1 MGCIDG
7 REVAVAEA
15 SWLVSLAGA
24 VISAGAA
31 VTTVVLTRRAAV
43 RDRREAAAGLALR
56 YREPLVH
63 AAFNLQTRLN
73 NIVSPTHRFL
83 QLFLTD
89 GTPAEAEYARLNTVY
104 LLGQYLCWSEILRRE
119 GQFIDP
125 VDQQR
130 DREVM
135 EAMEGARETLSDS
148 IELTDPT
155 LRAFRGEQRAIGEV
169 LLTRT
174 DNPSERVG
182 PRWDCL
188 GYAAFVTALEDKDTA
203 RWFTTLLEDVDR
215 LAEQLDEHRA
225 WLVALQHALL
235 KLINLLD
242 PNGDRVS
249 AELRQPLE
257 DG

>member
-1 MGCIDG
+1 M
-7 REVAVAEA
+7 AEA
-15 SWLVSLAGA
+15 SGWVSLAGA

-43 RDRREAAAGLALR
+43 RDSQAAAAELALR
-56 YREPLVH
+56 YREPLLH
-63 AAFNLQTRLN
+63 AAFNLQTRIY
-73 NIVSPTHRFL
+73 NIASPNHVFLQRFL
-83 QLFLTD
+83 TN
-89 GTPAEAEYARLNTVY
+89 GTLAEAEYARLNTVY

-125 VDQQR
+125 VDLRR

-135 EAMEGARETLSDS
+135 EAMEDVREVLSDS
-148 IELTDPT
+148 FKFTDPV
-155 LRAFRGEQRAIGEV
+155 LRVFRGEQRAIGEV

-174 DNPSERVG
+174 DNPSDRVG

-188 GYAAFVTALEDKDTA
+188 GYAAFVKALDDKDTA
-203 RWFTTLLEDVDR
+203 RWFTTILADMGT
-215 LAEQLDEHRA
+215 LAEGLDKHRA
-225 WLVALQHALL
+225 RLVALQHALL

-249 AELRQPLE
+249 AQLRRPL
-257 DG
+257 

>member
-1 MGCIDG
+1 VT
-7 REVAVAEA
+7 VADT
-15 SWLVSLAGA
+15 SGLVSLAGA

-31 VTTVVLTRRAAV
+31 VTTVVLTRRAAD
-43 RDRREAAAGLALR
+43 RDRQQAAAEQALR
-56 YREPLVH
+56 YREPLLH
-63 AAFNLQTRLN
+63 AAFNLQTRLY
-73 NIVSPTHRFL
+73 NIASSTHVFLGRFL
-83 QLFLTD
+83 TN

-125 VDQQR
+125 VDQHR

-135 EAMEGARETLSDS
+135 EAMEEVREALSDS
-148 IELTDPT
+148 IDLPDPT
-155 LRAFRGEQRAIGEV
+155 LRVFRGEQRAIGEV

-188 GYAAFVTALEDKDTA
+188 GYAAFVKALDDKDTA
-203 RWFTTLLEDVDR
+203 RWFTTVLEDVDR
-215 LAEQLDEHRA
+215 LADNLDEHRA
-225 WLVALQHALL
+225 RLVALQHALL
-235 KLINLLD
+235 KLIDLLD

-249 AELRQPLE
+249 AQLRQPL
-257 DG
+257 

>member
-1 MGCIDG
+1 
-7 REVAVAEA
+7 VAVADT
-15 SWLVSLAGA
+15 SGIVSLAGA

-31 VTTVVLTRRAAV
+31 VTTVVLTRRAAA
-43 RDRREAAAGLALR
+43 RDRQEAAAELALR

-73 NIVSPTHRFL
+73 NIVSPDHRFL
-83 QLFLTD
+83 QRFLTD
-89 GTPAEAEYARLNTVY
+89 GTPAEAEYARLNTVS

-125 VDQQR
+125 VDLRR

-135 EAMEGARETLSDS
+135 EAMEEVREALSDS
-148 IELTDPT
+148 IDLPDPT
-155 LRAFRGEQRAIGEV
+155 LRVFRGEQRAIGEV

-188 GYAAFVTALEDKDTA
+188 GYAAFVKALDDKDTA
-203 RWFTTLLEDVDR
+203 RWFTTVLEDVDR
-215 LAEQLDEHRA
+215 LADNLDEHRA
-225 WLVALQHALL
+225 RLVALQHALR
-235 KLINLLD
+235 KLIDLLD

-249 AELRQPLE
+249 AQLRQPL
-257 DG
+257 